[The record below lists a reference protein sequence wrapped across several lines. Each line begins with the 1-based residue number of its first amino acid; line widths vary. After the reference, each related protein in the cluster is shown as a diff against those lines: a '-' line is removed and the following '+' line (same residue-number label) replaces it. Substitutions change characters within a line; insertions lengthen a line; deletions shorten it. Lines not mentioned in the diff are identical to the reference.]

1 METTTHSIT
10 TKDGRTLTFN
20 EAGQPDGVP
29 ILALHG
35 TPGSR
40 HLFPQLVEDA
50 QLHGY
55 HLLSYNR
62 PGYGGSTPHPGRNV
76 ANAAEDIAEIAAQL
90 NLDRLGIWGISGGG
104 PHALA
109 AAALLPEL
117 VPAAVSLASL
127 APYHAEE
134 LDWFSGMGQDNLDE
148 FGAALE
154 SRGKLEE
161 YIKAEVPAMLNA
173 DPKSLVNALISLLCP
188 ADVAVFTEDYA
199 EFSLKRIREGIEKR
213 IDGWVD
219 DDLAFV
225 KPWGFDLS
233 QIHIPLLLMHGEQDQ
248 MVPVSHGKWLASKIS
263 TVEERILADDG
274 HLTLTANRIPEVHR
288 WLVSKL

>member
-117 VPAAVSLASL
+117 EPATVSLASL